1 MNDLFGI
8 RLPHINN
15 ESKGKFV
22 LKVGK
27 LQNNWETFKKGDII
41 GYRYANS
48 QDAISYKLN
57 MIGIDCAAVDLAIR
71 EGMKYLLLYLKDKG
85 ITYAI
90 KTREIGINDKCFTLD
105 MGERTQY
112 RFKNVYKSTTWSEL
126 WLGYVPENRIIT
138 LKEN

>member
-1 MNDLFGI
+1 MNNLFAI
-8 RLPHINN
+8 RLPPTNN
-15 ESKGKFV
+15 KPGKFV
-22 LKVGK
+22 LKVGS
-27 LQNNWETFKKGDII
+27 LGSNWETFKKGDII
-41 GYRYANS
+41 GYRYADS
-48 QDAISYKLN
+48 KDAISFKLN

-71 EGMKYLLLYLKDKG
+71 EGMKYLLLYIKDKG

-90 KTREIGINDKCFTLD
+90 KTREIGSNSKCFPLD

-126 WLGYVPENRIIT
+126 WLGYVPENNIIT